1 MLVFSPAIRFGKVQL
16 QRGCRR
22 GRPGQGGTLTL
33 EGTKRNTAAC
43 YSGTKT
49 TKCSTFRQSLLYSH
63 LVFRIL
69 RSILLVNV
77 CSFSFYR
84 FLSFFFLFLLFAPY
98 ADAIRGDAFNPRVAQ
113 CERQLCLLFTVM
125 GNNHN
130 STLPLPHS
138 RTSFVELAAPQRISQ
153 LNFGKY
159 KQQQQ

>member
-1 MLVFSPAIRFGKVQL
+1 MFA
-16 QRGCRR
+16 
-22 GRPGQGGTLTL
+22 
-33 EGTKRNTAAC
+33 
-43 YSGTKT
+43 
-49 TKCSTFRQSLLYSH
+49 
-63 LVFRIL
+63 
-69 RSILLVNV
+69 
-77 CSFSFYR
+77 R
-84 FLSFFFLFLLFAPY
+84 FLLIGFFRLFFLFLLFAPY

-159 KQQQQ
+159 KQQQQWLRQSKASLSQCVRSLTFWSATTTNANNKCDATARRVSNKATTQKWQTKRIRR

>member
-1 MLVFSPAIRFGKVQL
+1 MLVFSPAIRSGKVQL

-22 GRPGQGGTLTL
+22 GRPGQGGTLNL

-49 TKCSTFRQSLLYSH
+49 TEYSTFRESLLYRH

-84 FLSFFFLFLLFAPY
+84 FLSLLFAPY

-113 CERQLCLLFTVM
+113 CERQLYLLFTVM

-159 KQQQQ
+159 KQQQ